1 MLNYLVCAFLV
12 FAGWRRFPWWTPV
25 AAVGVATPVT
35 LFQLSRLNAWFA
47 QIGLETPPIQP
58 ISVALILAPTFALWF
73 ALYWSGR
80 GAAHLAASRK
90 ASQGARAHL
99 QPRPDEG

>member
-35 LFQLSRLNAWFA
+35 LFQLSRLSAWFA
-47 QIGLETPPIQP
+47 QIGLKAPPIQP
-58 ISVALILAPTFALWF
+58 TSVALMLAPTFALWF
-73 ALYWSGR
+73 ALYWLGR

-90 ASQGARAHL
+90 AAQGTRAQL
-99 QPRPDEG
+99 LPGPDQG